1 MIYPI
6 HLQTAG
12 FLAGAFL
19 LVIHLVAIAK
29 PAATREW
36 LRQFPRSRFF
46 GTVFV
51 ALAAIWGFLLLK
63 YMDMGEFSRLRFP
76 MMIGVAV
83 GGYLTWRYVE
93 EFLAVRALGMLALLA
108 AEPLLGAA
116 FLRPELSKVL
126 LSLLAYV
133 WIGLGLFW
141 VGIPW
146 LLRDQIAWVLAR
158 PLRFQ
163 VGAWLGAIYGVALLV
178 CAALFWK

>member
-6 HLQTAG
+6 HLQAAG
-12 FLAGAFL
+12 FLAGAFV
-19 LVIHLVAIAK
+19 LVIHLIAVAQ
-29 PAATREW
+29 PAATQKW
-36 LRQFPRSRFF
+36 LKQFPRSRFF
-46 GTVFV
+46 GTVLV
-51 ALAAIWGFLLLK
+51 ALAVIWSFLLLK

-76 MMIGVAV
+76 MMIGVLV

-116 FLRPELSKVL
+116 FLRPEHSKVL
-126 LSLLAYV
+126 LSLLAYA

-146 LLRDQIAWVLAR
+146 LLRDQIDWVLAK
-158 PLRFQ
+158 PLRFK
-163 VGAWLGAIYGVALLV
+163 LGALAGVAYGVALLV
-178 CAALFWK
+178 CAAVFWR